1 LLAKNRNIS
10 TLNVSRPIVRFAYAS
25 IITIGGLALLA
36 WTTGLQ
42 PMLKLIPN
50 SVPMNPLVAIMFILS
65 GLALILLV
73 RNPQRSLPVILL
85 SAIIIAVAT
94 VKLSSYLFGVEIP
107 IDQVVFHDKLHGDQM
122 ANTSALNF
130 LLCGFALLFISS
142 KKNRT
147 IAIAQLLTF
156 FVILTSLYAGFGYL
170 YNFRSLH
177 SVEVYFRMAVHTALC
192 FSLLSVGILAIRP
205 NKGFMRII
213 TFNGLGGTLARRLIP
228 IAILVPVVFDWLRF
242 EGQRAGVFPN
252 VESGIS
258 LISISAVITLSV
270 VVLVTAYN
278 LNRIDKSRKSAEKRL
293 IQAKILAEKAKK
305 SQEQFLANMSHEI
318 RTPMNGVVGMI
329 SLLNLTRLNEE
340 QKSYLDTIRISSQSL
355 LRIIDDILDFS
366 KIESGKLELE
376 ELPFSVVNAVEE
388 TFDLL
393 RLEANSKNLELIY
406 FIQPDVPEYIMGDIT
421 RFRQIMVNLIS
432 NGIKFTPS
440 GEILVNV
447 RVLEKNETEC
457 TLKIS
462 VKDTGIGIEKESL
475 NKLFKAFSQADVST
489 TRRFGGTGLGLAISA
504 NLVSMMDGEIGVDSI
519 PGQGS
524 DFYFTIKAKID
535 NQSIENK
542 DVLRENLLAGKSV
555 MIVDDNLSN
564 LSVLKQFCKTWKMQV
579 YTFSNGADAIRSVND
594 TFFDFVLLDLIMPEK
609 NGIETA
615 QELKKTQGA
624 GNSIYV
630 LLSSGQGEINEDA
643 DLFDAMMIKPLHID
657 KLHSLLNNLVSNKG
671 TKIPDTA
678 TYGRSAIGNKPQTP
692 INILVAEDNIINL
705 KIMMR
710 MLELFGHH
718 PDYVSNGF
726 EAVNAFEN
734 KFYDMVFMDVQMP
747 VMDGFEAT
755 SILVDKFKN
764 SARKPIIIALTANAL
779 KGEKE
784 RCIAAGMNDYLSKPF
799 QISDIQNLIGKWGGN
814 S

>member
-1 LLAKNRNIS
+1 MIIS
-10 TLNVSRPIVRFAYAS
+10 
-25 IITIGGLALLA
+25 GLALLA
-36 WTTGLQ
+36 WATGLQ
-42 PMLKLIPN
+42 PMVKLVPN
-50 SVPMNPLVAIMFILS
+50 SVAMNPLVAIMFILS
-65 GLALILLV
+65 GIALMLMV

-85 SAIIIAVAT
+85 SVIIISLSVT
-94 VKLSSYLFGVEIP
+94 KLSWFVTGIEIP
-107 IDQVVFHDKLHGDQM
+107 VDQLLFHDRLHGDRM
-122 ANTSALNF
+122 ANTSAMNF
-130 LLCGFALLFISS
+130 LLCGFAILLVAS
-142 KKNRT
+142 KKNST

-177 SVEVYFRMAVHTALC
+177 SVEVYFPMAVHTALC
-192 FSLLSVGILAIRP
+192 FLILSVGILGIRP

-228 IAILVPVVFDWLRF
+228 IAILVPIVFDWLRF
-242 EGQRAGVFPN
+242 EGQNAGIFPN
-252 VESGIS
+252 IESGIS

-270 VVLVTAYN
+270 IILITAYN

-329 SLLNLTRLNEE
+329 SLLNLTRLTEE
-340 QKSYLDTIRISSQSL
+340 QKSYLNTIRISSESL

-376 ELPFSVVNAVEE
+376 QLPFNIVNAIEE

-406 FIQPDVPEYIMGDIT
+406 LIQPDVPEYIIGDIT
-421 RFRQIMVNLIS
+421 RFRQIMVNLVS
-432 NGIKFTPS
+432 NGIKFTAK

-447 RVLEKNETEC
+447 RVIEKNDNEC
-457 TLKIS
+457 EIRIS
-462 VKDTGIGIEKESL
+462 VKDTGIGIEKENL
-475 NKLFKAFSQADVST
+475 KRLFKAFSQADVST

-504 NLVSMMDGEIGVDSI
+504 NLVAMMEGEIGVDSV

-524 DFYFTIKAKID
+524 DFHFTIKAKID
-535 NQSIENK
+535 NQNIENK
-542 DVLRENLLAGKSV
+542 DILRENLIAGKSV

-564 LSVLKQFCKTWKMQV
+564 LSVLKQFCKSWEMEV
-579 YTFSNGADAIRSVND
+579 YTFSNGADAIRSVED
-594 TFFDFVLLDLIMPEK
+594 AYFDFVLLDLLMPEK

-624 GNSIYV
+624 ANSIYV
-630 LLSSGQGEINEDA
+630 LLSSGQGEISDNNEEKE
-643 DLFDAMMIKPLHID
+643 LFDAMMIKPLHID
-657 KLHSLLNNLVSNKG
+657 KLHSLLNNLVENKG
-671 TKIPDTA
+671 VKIPDMA
-678 TYGRSAIGNKPQTP
+678 IYAHSASDNKPAIP
-692 INILVAEDNIINL
+692 INILIAEDNIINL
-705 KIMMR
+705 KIVMR
-710 MLELFGHH
+710 MLELFGYH

-726 EAVNAFEN
+726 EVVNAFEN
-734 KFYDMVFMDVQMP
+734 KFYDIVFMDVQMP

-755 SILVDKFKN
+755 TILVDKYKN
-764 SARKPIIIALTANAL
+764 SHKKPVIVALTANAL

-799 QISDIQNLIGKWGGN
+799 QVANIRNLIEKWGGN
-814 S
+814 SHQTSINSQQ